1 MRAIKSV
8 RSIQQLIKKAKLTGK
23 TVGFV
28 PTLGALH
35 DGHRSL
41 LRRCRRENDIV
52 VLSIFVNP
60 KQFGPKEDFAGYPR
74 REPAD
79 KKLAKKEKVDI
90 IFIPTAKEMYPE
102 GYLTY
107 VEVERM
113 TQGLCGRSRSGHFRG
128 VTTVVGK
135 LLNILLPDVLY
146 LGQKDIQQAAVLTRM
161 VRDLNFPVIVKICP
175 TVREAGGLAMSSRN
189 EYLTADQRKE
199 AAVLY
204 RSLREARQ
212 SVVAGNRLA
221 RAIISK
227 IRSRIARESSG
238 RIDYIECVDADTF
251 MPLKRIQG
259 KAIVALAVWFG
270 KTRLI
275 DNIIVQA
282 CLPDRQA

>member
-1 MRAIKSV
+1 M
-8 RSIQQLIKKAKLTGK
+8 KKAKAAGK

-28 PTLGALH
+28 PTMGALH

-60 KQFGPKEDFAGYPR
+60 KQFAPMEDFAKYPR
-74 REPAD
+74 RERAD
-79 KKLAKKEKVDI
+79 KMLAKKEKVDI
-90 IFIPTAKEMYPE
+90 LFMPSGKEMYPE

-107 VEVERM
+107 IEVERM
-113 TQGLCGRSRSGHFRG
+113 TQGLCGRSRPGHFRG

-135 LLNILLPDVLY
+135 LLNIVMPDVLY
-146 LGQKDIQQAAVLTRM
+146 LGQKDVQQAAVLTRM
-161 VRDLNFPVIVKICP
+161 TRDLNFPVTVKICP
-175 TVREAGGLAMSSRN
+175 TVREADGLAMSSRN
-189 EYLTADQRKE
+189 QYLSVSQRKE

-212 SVVAGNRLA
+212 SVAAGNRLA
-221 RAIISK
+221 SAIISR

-238 RIDYIECVDADTF
+238 RIDYIECVDADTL